1 MKSLFYSLSDLS
13 NNKINLISN
22 YIKDNKIDNLYI
34 YVTNFNKD
42 KLSEFISLLDDKTN
56 IMLFL
61 DTSSSYN
68 LSINDLNNLIINKKN
83 INFSFEAFYTIKYK
97 NININLVT
105 DIIDK
110 EDIVEFVDLDSLK
123 YEVFI
128 IKDNKYKFDFKIF
141 PNTKGVFISI
151 PYINKKNDI
160 FLIERNNGVVEGSSL
175 KIDKDYFEK
184 TILFKI

>member
-13 NNKINLISN
+13 NNKLNLISN
-22 YIKDNKIDNLYI
+22 YIKDNNIDNLYV
-34 YVTNFNKD
+34 YVSKFNKD
-42 KLSEFISLLDDKTN
+42 KLSELISFLDDKTN
-56 IMLFL
+56 IMIFL

-68 LSINDLNNLIINKKN
+68 LSVKDLNDLIIDRKN

-97 NININLVT
+97 NTNINLVT

-151 PYINKKNDI
+151 PYINKNNEI
-160 FLIERNNGVVEGSSL
+160 VLIERNNGVVEGSSL
-175 KIDKDYFEK
+175 KIDKDYFDK

>member
-42 KLSEFISLLDDKTN
+42 KLNDFISLLDDKTN

-110 EDIVEFVDLDSLK
+110 EDIVEFVDLD
-123 YEVFI
+123 Y
-128 IKDNKYKFDFKIF
+128 
-141 PNTKGVFISI
+141 
-151 PYINKKNDI
+151 
-160 FLIERNNGVVEGSSL
+160 
-175 KIDKDYFEK
+175 
-184 TILFKI
+184 